1 MVNYPRGNRT
11 PDTFICH
18 ANEDKQYV
26 ARPLRDAL
34 KEIGVDAWLD
44 ESEVRVGDSI
54 RRKIDEGLSACRSAT
69 VILSKIFFDKY
80 WTQYE
85 MDGIFQRQVPGE
97 IPLFPIRHGI
107 TIEEVASHSPSL
119 ADIASLSSSDQT
131 IEQIAA
137 DIAGRIPRFASPM
150 AVPVPT
156 SEPGTDPRTPGRTF
170 GVFYIASAGT
180 EELPPNSEPERSGL
194 AFFANYTGWLSMVK
208 NDEELEFTIEEKTLR
223 LRLDWGNSWDGSELQ
238 AATLATGTEPFALTI
253 RRTGQPQLYFP
264 SLKNQNPQSPLT
276 GQRSRSGWMTFLV
289 Q

>member
-137 DIAGRIPRFASPM
+137 DIAGRIPQLRI
-150 AVPVPT
+150 
-156 SEPGTDPRTPGRTF
+156 TDGRTSSDF
-170 GVFYIASAGT
+170 RASRPQGPTNPRANLRSLLHRISRNRRTSAHG
-180 EELPPNSEPERSGL
+180 SEPERSGL

-223 LRLDWGNSWDGSELQ
+223 LRLDWGNSM
-238 AATLATGTEPFALTI
+238 
-253 RRTGQPQLYFP
+253 
-264 SLKNQNPQSPLT
+264 
-276 GQRSRSGWMTFLV
+276 GWK
-289 Q
+289 